1 MTDRFERM
9 WKRKDVYWEE
19 DPPKANAG
27 GPRPVKKRKKSKPI
41 RAKTPIVF
49 PNLREQDD
57 AISELLSAQVETS
70 SRMELASMAETAL
83 ELSLGQEESQ
93 TQWLEQ
99 SFFDVFMV
107 SSILWALMDLVA
119 DQILFRGTM
128 IRSSSLTL
136 KLRNEQSRKVLHLTT
151 ALWLTFR

>member
-83 ELSLGQEESQ
+83 ELSVGQEESQ

-107 SSILWALMDLVA
+107 SRILWALMDLVA

-128 IRSSSLTL
+128 IRSSSLAL